1 MSGPLLKMHE
11 LYFGDSPAAHRFRYL
26 LLGFDLLV
34 IAFIVLSSFFHGSQV
49 VEALDA
55 LFGVIMLVDMIARI
69 AAAERRWSELLHWGT
84 AVDLVVIGSLLAPIA
99 GENLA
104 FLRVLRM
111 LRLLRSYRLI
121 RRLRQDVPFFRR
133 HQEIVLASVNLG
145 VFIFVMT
152 ALVYETQI
160 GRNSNIGNFADAL
173 YFTITALTTTGFGDI
188 TLPSTEGRLLSVAI
202 MIFGVSLF
210 LRLIQV
216 LFRPNRTTWRCGGCG
231 LTTHEGDAIH
241 CRHCGTLL
249 NRPHEDYV

>member
-1 MSGPLLKMHE
+1 MSGAILTMRE
-11 LYFGDSPAAHRFRYL
+11 FYFGDSPAAHRFRYL

-34 IAFIVLSSFFHGSQV
+34 IAFIVVSSFFHGSEV

-55 LFGVIMLVDMIARI
+55 LFGVVMLLDMTARI
-69 AAAERRWSELLHWGT
+69 AASERRWSELLQFGT
-84 AVDLVVIGSLLAPIA
+84 ILDLVVIASLLAPIT

-104 FLRVLRM
+104 FLRVLRV

-133 HQEIVLASVNLG
+133 HQDLVLASVNLG

-160 GRNSNIGNFADAL
+160 ERNPDIHNFADAL
-173 YFTITALTTTGFGDI
+173 YFTVTTLTTTGFGDI

-216 LFRPNRTTWRCGGCG
+216 LFRPSRTTWRCSGCG
-231 LTTHEGDAIH
+231 LTKHESDAIH

-249 NRPHEDYV
+249 NRPHEDYG